1 MPTLDKTKLG
11 KNRHKSPQFLIVKWL
26 DYFTFLVE
34 KMNG

>member
-11 KNRHKSPQFLIVKWL
+11 KDRHKSPQFLVVKWL
-26 DYFTFLVE
+26 GHFTFLAE